1 MHESDITPDITPG
14 SSGSSGSFD
23 SPDEAKSNREIH
35 QHLKAIRD
43 LVMQDQPSEDHE
55 ELKQSFALYLR
66 QEVDKLRV
74 GASIAQNRLDLLT
87 KASRMML
94 ITVAGIGILSQL
106 YQLVADAALLTNL
119 TEQDHSSALVVVVP
133 PAVLNALST
142 LLVIVLKQLGVVE
155 RASELAVVKRDADV
169 VVAKMTSLEH
179 SVSNVSTRTELDELH
194 AVYGGELTTLKTD
207 VSSKLNTHLR
217 QEDQAKLASTYR
229 RIMLSDLAD
238 TADFER
244 IRRMIVGDAN
254 TANTGGDASTGGTG
268 GNANTANTDASRQ
281 DIEAE
286 IQAFGRTNQS
296 DQSDQTS
303 RFGCCECLAA
313 L

>member
-1 MHESDITPDITPG
+1 MDQLCSLCTPNTTHTTWAGTHTTTNTMHEPSGDDTPDDTP
-14 SSGSSGSFD
+14 GSFD
-23 SPDEAKSNREIH
+23 SPETKSNREIH
-35 QHLKAIRD
+35 QHLKAIRN
-43 LVMQDQPSEDHE
+43 LVLQQDQPSEDSE
-55 ELKQSFALYLR
+55 ELKQSFSEYLR

-94 ITVAGIGILSQL
+94 ITVAGIGIVTQL
-106 YQLVADAALLTNL
+106 YQLVADAALLTNQ
-119 TEQDHSSALVVVVP
+119 TEQHSTTLAVVVP

-179 SVSNVSTRTELDELH
+179 LVSNASTKAELDELH
-194 AVYGGELTTLKTD
+194 VTYGGELTTLKTD

-217 QEDQAKLASTYR
+217 QEDQAKLAGTYR
-229 RIMLSDLAD
+229 RIMLSDFAD
-238 TADFER
+238 TVHFER
-244 IRRMIVGDAN
+244 IRKKIVD
-254 TANTGGDASTGGTG
+254 TSQDDVAS
-268 GNANTANTDASRQ
+268 ARRE
-281 DIEAE
+281 IEVE
-286 IQAFGRTNQS
+286 IQAFGQS
-296 DQSDQTS
+296 ESKTH
-303 RFGCCECLAA
+303 GPTCCECLAA

>member
-1 MHESDITPDITPG
+1 
-14 SSGSSGSFD
+14 
-23 SPDEAKSNREIH
+23 
-35 QHLKAIRD
+35 
-43 LVMQDQPSEDHE
+43 
-55 ELKQSFALYLR
+55 
-66 QEVDKLRV
+66 
-74 GASIAQNRLDLLT
+74 
-87 KASRMML
+87 
-94 ITVAGIGILSQL
+94 
-106 YQLVADAALLTNL
+106 
-119 TEQDHSSALVVVVP
+119 
-133 PAVLNALST
+133 
-142 LLVIVLKQLGVVE
+142 VIVLKQLGVVE